1 MIPYEYPDIFTG
13 TAVQKELLITDGTVT
28 VTDDEYTVTDDT
40 ITFETG
46 DFELESFEL
55 SQSLM
60 SEMQFTYGCCETG
73 KVRFIVRKHYVN
85 SIIGVELKVY
95 IIPDHDAS
103 KMLQLGVFKV
113 NEDKQSDNYNVH
125 NITAYDAMYDILN
138 EDVTDW
144 YNDILEDET
153 SSVTL
158 ATFRTSF
165 ISFFGLTTESASV
178 PLYNDD
184 LVLKRTI
191 EKDQISGAEIIKA
204 ICELNGCFGIINN
217 VGQFRYKGLP
227 PSIIHD
233 ASTLELDVPDYMDIQ
248 FEDTSFKPIKAVKI
262 VNDGVSVTS
271 SQTATGNYNTY
282 TIAYNPLIANYSQA
296 DLQSLAN
303 DLCDLFYNHSY
314 LPCTINAI
322 GNPVHEVG
330 DCLEVS
336 TKYGYSILTYI
347 FERTL
352 KGIQALRD
360 TYRSNGVEYL
370 TESLNKQST
379 QTKAVQSQVS
389 QMAQTYANSDTDF
402 VETIRNIGFRLLDE
416 PSDVS
421 VEYEDEPAP
430 IKDKWIV
437 KEWQGLTSFSGID
450 VWSDGENIYYS
461 NGSPH
466 YVLNKATSTWESKSW
481 SGMSYFRG
489 YFMWQYGDATYYSYS
504 SEQRTLN
511 KNTDTWEQK
520 TWGSAV
526 TPNYGYEIW
535 FDGSDYFFSE
545 GNTQYELDDTNDTW
559 SNKQWA
565 NNKIPYIGSYVW
577 SDGEHLYYS
586 AGNNA
591 QYIYDPNTGTW
602 SNKSWNGF
610 RPNGEYIWTDGVN
623 IYYSYDTNQYVLDR
637 STDTWIEQEW
647 KGSLYPAYGTRIWTD
662 GTDIY
667 YSDGSTQYV
676 LVASEE

>member
-28 VTDDEYTVTDDT
+28 VTDDEYTVSGET
-40 ITFETG
+40 IKFETG

-125 NITAYDAMYDILN
+125 SITAYDAMYDILN

-165 ISFFGLTTESASV
+165 ISFFGLTTESASE

-191 EKDQISGAEIIKA
+191 EKDQISGADIIKA
-204 ICELNGCFGIINN
+204 ICELNGCFGVINN
-217 VGQFRYKGLP
+217 VGEFRYKGLP

-248 FEDTSFKPIKAVKI
+248 FEETSFKAIKKVKI
-262 VNDGVSVTS
+262 VNENVTATS
-271 SQTATGNYNTY
+271 SQAATGNFNTY
-282 TIAYNPLIANYSQA
+282 TIAYNPLIADYSQA
-296 DLQSLAN
+296 QLQSLAD

-330 DCLEVS
+330 DCLIVN
-336 TKYGYSILTYI
+336 TKYGFGVLTYI

-370 TESLNKQST
+370 SDNLNKQST

-389 QMAQTYANSDTDF
+389 QMAQAYANSDTDF

-416 PSDVS
+416 PSNVS
-421 VEYEDEPAP
+421 VEYDDANNEVSLKWTDPADIATNEPCPAAWAGTVV
-430 IKDKWIV
+430 IR
-437 KEWQGLTSFSGID
+437 KE
-450 VWSDGENIYYS
+450 
-461 NGSPH
+461 GSPPRH
-466 YVLNKATSTWESKSW
+466 RWDGTLIEDSTTRDEYNVNALVDDTIEINKSYYYGIFPYDTKGDYRFTKVVSIVAQEPSSLLHTIVYDNTKDIELTGRVWGSMLDSFAYPETGIYIVVVNLKSISVLPNNVTRFFVSVGFSEYCSKSTQITNNEFNTSLITIIPGAKDSVCNIVLFW
-481 SGMSYFRG
+481 QESQSLANEVDIQVETKVYF
-489 YFMWQYGDATYYSYS
+489 A
-504 SEQRTLN
+504 E
-511 KNTDTWEQK
+511 
-520 TWGSAV
+520 
-526 TPNYGYEIW
+526 
-535 FDGSDYFFSE
+535 
-545 GNTQYELDDTNDTW
+545 EL
-559 SNKQWA
+559 
-565 NNKIPYIGSYVW
+565 
-577 SDGEHLYYS
+577 
-586 AGNNA
+586 
-591 QYIYDPNTGTW
+591 
-602 SNKSWNGF
+602 
-610 RPNGEYIWTDGVN
+610 
-623 IYYSYDTNQYVLDR
+623 
-637 STDTWIEQEW
+637 
-647 KGSLYPAYGTRIWTD
+647 
-662 GTDIY
+662 
-667 YSDGSTQYV
+667 
-676 LVASEE
+676 